1 MIDFEALLTDEE
13 KEAIAVLEGGGFLS
27 LSDVKINDCRDL
39 NSGKRMRTFKNRG
52 KYDLVIA
59 CRKLSAR
66 AAAMDETPA
75 AESGKAEGQEDETEK
90 IKPVSEMTKVE
101 LLAEAKGYEEITGE
115 YKMDKA
121 ELAKAVQAQRDR
133 RALISRKFEV

>member
-13 KEAIAVLEGGGFLS
+13 KEAIAVLESGGFLS

-39 NSGKRMRTFKNRG
+39 NSGNRMRTFRNRG

-59 CRKLSAR
+59 CRNLSDR
-66 AAAMDETPA
+66 AVSVDET
-75 AESGKAEGQEDETEK
+75 AETDATDDDSSGSTEML
-90 IKPVSEMTKVE
+90 KPIIEMTKAE
-101 LLAEAKGYEEITGE
+101 LLSEAKGYDGITGE

-121 ELAKAVQAQRDR
+121 ELAEAVQAQRDR
-133 RALISRKFEV
+133 RDLIKRKFEV

>member
-59 CRKLSAR
+59 CRRLAERSVAV
-66 AAAMDETPA
+66 DET
-75 AESGKAEGQEDETEK
+75 SETESDTK
-90 IKPVSEMTKVE
+90 ESREEETVGIKSVSEMTKTE

-133 RALISRKFEV
+133 RTLISRKFKV